1 MTELILSEKYAHSSI
16 LSELAGKGVIFAK
29 LNYVIL

>member
-16 LSELAGKGVIFAK
+16 LSELAGKSIIFAK
-29 LNYVIL
+29 LFNVIL